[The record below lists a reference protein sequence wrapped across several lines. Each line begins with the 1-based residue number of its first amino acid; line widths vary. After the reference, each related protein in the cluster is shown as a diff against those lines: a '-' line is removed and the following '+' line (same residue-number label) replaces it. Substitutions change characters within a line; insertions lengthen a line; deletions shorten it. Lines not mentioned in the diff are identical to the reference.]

1 MNLAKAIVPGCKSL
15 LSGTSAS
22 VKGLELMQVT
32 KDNKDRNFFAVNVN
46 ELAPSEP
53 AESSQLSKQQIAS
66 GRGFRTDSRHRASPE
81 ASPKGFERNEHTNE
95 NERTTKPSPALEKHE
110 KGDIPISLPSRKAKL
125 WDQEDRGYEHA
136 EKKNLILSMRGISLK

>member
-1 MNLAKAIVPGCKSL
+1 MNWPRANL
-15 LSGTSAS
+15 
-22 VKGLELMQVT
+22 
-32 KDNKDRNFFAVNVN
+32 
-46 ELAPSEP
+46 

-66 GRGFRTDSRHRASPE
+66 GRGFRTDSRNRASPE
-81 ASPKGFERNEHTNE
+81 ASPKGCERNEHTNE

-125 WDQEDRGYEHA
+125 WDQEDLGYAHA